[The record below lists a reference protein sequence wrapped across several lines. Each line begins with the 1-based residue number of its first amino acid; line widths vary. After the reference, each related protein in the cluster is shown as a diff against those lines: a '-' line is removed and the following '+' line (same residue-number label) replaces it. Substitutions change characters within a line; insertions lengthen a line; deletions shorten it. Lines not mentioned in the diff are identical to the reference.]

1 MNKKYTLKPWVK
13 NTIGAVIIF
22 ILLLQLFLIN
32 SKLNKI
38 INNQNKTTV
47 VLEMRCDNGQ

>member
-1 MNKKYTLKPWVK
+1 MNKKYVLKPWVK
-13 NTIGAVIIF
+13 YTLISIIIL
-22 ILLLQLFLIN
+22 ILLLQLMVIN

-38 INNQNKTTV
+38 INNQNKITV